1 MALLADAHIPL
12 RLPARPLA
20 PFSAARAPHVG
31 MATFALL
38 AFGLLLSIAT
48 TPDPLWWHLHF
59 SRLGTFA
66 TFSGHVFNTTIV
78 LTSIGVVLFALRV
91 RAEMKPHAGTEVLV
105 NRRAATIV
113 PVLIALLGI
122 HLSVVGFVPVNANEF
137 LHDRGSTG
145 AVLCFVGILA
155 SSRWTL
161 RGMHRLVARATRR
174 VSIGLVLTTAP
185 YIAGYINLALFEL
198 IVFTLVFAW
207 LLLFAGAVGRP
218 AEADAR
224 RAARVGTV
232 EPSVLERT
240 VVVRPRAVR
249 EHVAVS
255 PRVSL
260 VSTAHR
266 RSSSGP
272 RRAALPLRRRTTRA
286 QSSRQ
291 PDPEHPNLRRAH
303 ALRV

>member
-1 MALLADAHIPL
+1 VALLADASTPF
-12 RLPARPLA
+12 RPTARPLA
-20 PFSAARAPHVG
+20 PFSSARAPHVG

-59 SRLGTFA
+59 SQLGTFA

-78 LTSIGVVLFALRV
+78 LTSVGVVLFALRV
-91 RAEMKPHAGTEVLV
+91 RAEMKPHAGTDVLV

-145 AVLCFVGILA
+145 AVFCFVMILA

-218 AEADAR
+218 AVADSR
-224 RAARVGTV
+224 RAPRGGRVGSV
-232 EPSVLERT
+232 ELT
-240 VVVRPRAVR
+240 VVVPPRPMR
-249 EHVAVS
+249 EHVAVAT
-255 PRVSL
+255 RVPL
-260 VSTAHR
+260 VSTAPPVR
-266 RSSSGP
+266 MNRP
-272 RRAALPLRRRTTRA
+272 RGAVLPLRRRTIRG

-291 PDPEHPNLRRAH
+291 PDPEHPRTRH
-303 ALRV
+303 TRALRV

>member
-1 MALLADAHIPL
+1 MALLADASTPL
-12 RLPARPLA
+12 RLSARPLA
-20 PFSAARAPHVG
+20 PFSSARAPHVG

-78 LTSIGVVLFALRV
+78 LTSVGVVLFALRV
-91 RAEMKPHAGTEVLV
+91 RAEMKRHAGTAVLA

-145 AVLCFVGILA
+145 AVLCFVTILA

-218 AEADAR
+218 AEIDGR
-224 RAARVGTV
+224 RAPRIGSVELTV
-232 EPSVLERT
+232 AVPP
-240 VVVRPRAVR
+240 RPVR
-249 EHVAVS
+249 EHIAMAT
-255 PRVSL
+255 RVPL
-260 VSTAHR
+260 VSTAPR
-266 RSSSGP
+266 RASSGP
-272 RRAALPLRRRTTRA
+272 RRAALPVRRRATRV

-291 PDPEHPNLRRAH
+291 PDPEHPGIRRAH